1 VTTDVSD
8 SADVRGDPYEVDAPW
23 MTRVLQRAGV
33 ARGAT
38 VDVVRVDAFIGTGQ
52 MARSVRL
59 GLEWNDGEG
68 RPPSVVA
75 KVPSDDPT
83 ARTTGFAHSSYRTE
97 WAFYNELAPTVAIRT
112 PACYAALYDEAK
124 PDFVIVME
132 DLAGSRQGDQFAG
145 LTVDQ
150 AALAMEQAAG
160 LHGPRWGD
168 PTLRSFMPDR
178 PKGAQSAEYLG
189 LLYGAM
195 VDPFIERL
203 GAGLDPDVVDL
214 ALRLA
219 PQIATWATG
228 SDTAET
234 IIHLD
239 FRPDNFLFAEAPDA
253 PPLVVVDWQTVT
265 SGLAMFDVAYVLGGS
280 FLPADR
286 SACERALV
294 REYLDRLTTHG
305 VDYDEDTAWT
315 DYRRGALWGLVMSV
329 IATSLAA
336 NTERGNEMLT
346 VMAARAG
353 RHALDLDSLAVVAA
367 L

>member
-1 VTTDVSD
+1 MATDLTDGV
-8 SADVRGDPYEVDAPW
+8 DVRGDPYEIDGPW
-23 MTRVLQRAGV
+23 MTRLLERAGV
-33 ARGAT
+33 AKGAT
-38 VDVVRVDAFIGTGQ
+38 VDEVRVDAFIGTGQ

-59 GLEWNDGEG
+59 GLEWDDAEG

-75 KVPSDDPT
+75 KVPADDLT
-83 ARTTGFAHSSYRTE
+83 ARTTGFVHSTYRTE
-97 WAFYNELAPTVAIRT
+97 WAFYTELAPTVAIRA

-150 AALAMEQAAG
+150 AALAMKEAAA

-189 LLYGAM
+189 LLYGAT
-195 VDPFIERL
+195 VEPFIERL
-203 GAGLDPDVVDL
+203 GTGLDPEVIDL
-214 ALRLA
+214 ARRLTPLVTA
-219 PQIATWATG
+219 WASG
-228 SDTAET
+228 SGTPET
-234 IIHLD
+234 VIHLD
-239 FRPDNFLFAEAPDA
+239 FRPDNFLFAVAPDA

-265 SGLAMFDVAYVLGGS
+265 TGPAMSDVAYVLGGS
-280 FLPADR
+280 FVPAAR
-286 SACERALV
+286 AANERRLV
-294 REYLDRLTTHG
+294 QEYREHLATHG
-305 VDYDEDTAWT
+305 VDYDENTAWT
-315 DYRRGALWGLVMSV
+315 DYRRGAIWGVVMSV

-353 RHALDLDSLAVVAA
+353 QHALDLDSLAVI
-367 L
+367 